1 MERAL
6 PVRVGFGVGLVAGCV
21 LALQVLLTRFFSASL
36 FYHFSFLSISL
47 ALLGAGAGA
56 IAVYI
61 RPDWFDRRPLEEQ
74 LARWSLGF
82 ALLLL
87 AIPLVLARIKFGTTD
102 EVTGRFVGLL
112 ALTSALT
119 TVIFAAG
126 GTVIALAVRGY
137 TRTISR
143 LYAFDLVGAAIGA
156 VAVVPLMWAIAV
168 PTLLVALSP
177 VAAGA
182 ALLFSAGAAPRVA
195 RAGVA
200 VLALGA
206 AGVAIAAATTV
217 YEPKPANLA
226 NVDPVFDKWTPLS
239 RVVAY
244 GANPGQSFAP
254 LFFDRGGAPVA
265 GYQRGGHM
273 PNWRDLALGPHS
285 LAWVFGGTDR
295 SLLIGPGGGRDI
307 LNALSSGVKRVD
319 AVELNAAI
327 RDAADDGL
335 REFSGSPY
343 TLPGVHTRIGDGR
356 TALVEGDADYDV
368 VHLGFADTLSAGS
381 AQAFTLSENNLYTV
395 EAFDEYLDHLR
406 PNGVLAVS
414 RPRRLV
420 GDEGLR
426 VTVLALETLR
436 ERGVEHPERNV
447 VVVMGRDILNE
458 LYATTLARKRPW
470 TQAEL
475 AQLRVLARER
485 GKGVAFAPGGPYQYE
500 WADLAKAPSARAFCE
515 GYRLDVCAPTDDKP
529 FFFQMRRLGSLGA
542 DDPGYIYAAEPF
554 LVLIVTFCIL
564 AVLSLSLVAAPLVV
578 TARQDRPPLTA
589 LGFFAAIG
597 LGFLTLEIVLIQ
609 RFVLF
614 LGFPTYALSVV
625 LFSLL
630 LWTGAGSLVAGRVTR
645 PRTALTVALGTACV
659 LIGASAFLLHP
670 LLAALIDLPFAA
682 RVSVTV
688 GLLAPVGV
696 ALGMAMPLGLTR
708 LAALHPRGIAWA
720 WGVNGIAS
728 VVASAG
734 AITIAIVAGFPIA
747 TLVALACYLAALAHV
762 RFGHWADQAARQ
774 RNREPV
780 AHGQHA
786 MPEPVD
792 G

>member
-1 MERAL
+1 MVRGL

-56 IAVYI
+56 IAVYV

-74 LARWSLGF
+74 LARWSIAF

-87 AIPLVLARIKFGTTD
+87 VIPLVLARIKFGSTD
-102 EVTGRFVGLL
+102 AVTGRFVVLL

-119 TVIFAAG
+119 TILFAAG

-137 TRTISR
+137 TRTIAR

-156 VAVVPLMWAIAV
+156 VAVVPLMWAIDV

-182 ALLFSAGAAPRVA
+182 ALLFAAGGSRQVA
-195 RAGVA
+195 RAGAVA
-200 VLALGA
+200 LGLGA
-206 AGVAIAAATTV
+206 AAVAIAAATTV

-226 NVDPVFDKWTPLS
+226 DVDPVFDKWTPLS

-244 GANPGQSFAP
+244 GAKPGQTFAP

-265 GYQRGGHM
+265 GYQRGERM

-285 LAWVFGGTDR
+285 LAFVFGGQDR
-295 SLLIGPGGGRDI
+295 ALLIGPGGGRDI
-307 LNALSSGVKRVD
+307 LNALSSGVRRVD

-327 RDAADDGL
+327 REAADEGL
-335 REFSGSPY
+335 RDFSGSPY
-343 TLPGVHTRIGDGR
+343 TLPRVHTRIGDGR
-356 TALVEGDADYDV
+356 TALVEGDADYEV

-395 EAFDEYLDHLR
+395 EAFDEYFDHLR
-406 PNGVLAVS
+406 PDGVLAVS

-475 AQLRVLARER
+475 ARLRVLAGVR

-542 DDPGYIYAAEPF
+542 DDAGYIYAAEPF
-554 LVLIVTFCIL
+554 LVLIVTFAIL
-564 AVLSLSLVAAPLVV
+564 AVLSLALVAAPLFL
-578 TARQDRPPLTA
+578 TAREDRPPVLA

-597 LGFLTLEIVLIQ
+597 LGFLTLEISLIQ

-630 LWTGAGSLVAGRVTR
+630 LWTGAGSLVAGRVR
-645 PRTALTVALGTACV
+645 EPRTALSMALGVACV

-688 GLLAPVGV
+688 ALLAPVGV

-708 LAALHPRGIAWA
+708 LVELYPRGVAWA

-734 AITIAIVAGFPIA
+734 AITVAIVAGFPAA
-747 TLVALACYLAALAHV
+747 TLVSLACYLAALAHV
-762 RFGHWADQAARQ
+762 RWGQWADQRAPARA
-774 RNREPV
+774 REPV
-780 AHGQHA
+780 AHGARA
-786 MPEPVD
+786 MPEPAD

>member
-1 MERAL
+1 M
-6 PVRVGFGVGLVAGCV
+6 
-21 LALQVLLTRFFSASL
+21 
-36 FYHFSFLSISL
+36 
-47 ALLGAGAGA
+47 
-56 IAVYI
+56 
-61 RPDWFDRRPLEEQ
+61 
-74 LARWSLGF
+74 
-82 ALLLL
+82 
-87 AIPLVLARIKFGTTD
+87 
-102 EVTGRFVGLL
+102 
-112 ALTSALT
+112 
-119 TVIFAAG
+119 
-126 GTVIALAVRGY
+126 
-137 TRTISR
+137 
-143 LYAFDLVGAAIGA
+143 
-156 VAVVPLMWAIAV
+156 
-168 PTLLVALSP
+168 
-177 VAAGA
+177 
-182 ALLFSAGAAPRVA
+182 
-195 RAGVA
+195 
-200 VLALGA
+200 
-206 AGVAIAAATTV
+206 
-217 YEPKPANLA
+217 
-226 NVDPVFDKWTPLS
+226 
-239 RVVAY
+239 
-244 GANPGQSFAP
+244 
-254 LFFDRGGAPVA
+254 
-265 GYQRGGHM
+265 
-273 PNWRDLALGPHS
+273 
-285 LAWVFGGTDR
+285 
-295 SLLIGPGGGRDI
+295 
-307 LNALSSGVKRVD
+307 
-319 AVELNAAI
+319 
-327 RDAADDGL
+327 
-335 REFSGSPY
+335 
-343 TLPGVHTRIGDGR
+343 
-356 TALVEGDADYDV
+356 

-395 EAFDEYLDHLR
+395 EAFDAYLDHMR

-475 AQLRVLARER
+475 ARLRVLARER

-500 WADLAKAPSARAFCE
+500 WGALAKAPSARAFCE

-529 FFFQMRRLGSLGA
+529 FFFQMRRLSSLGA
-542 DDPGYIYAAEPF
+542 NDPGYIYAAEPF

-564 AVLSLSLVAAPLVV
+564 ALLSLSLVAAPLAA

-645 PRTALTVALGTACV
+645 PRAALTVALGTACV

-688 GLLAPVGV
+688 ALLAPVGV
-696 ALGMAMPLGLTR
+696 ALGMAMPHGLTR

-734 AITIAIVAGFPIA
+734 AITVAIVAGFPIA

-762 RFGHWADQAARQ
+762 RFGQWADQAARQ
-774 RNREPV
+774 PSREPV

>member
-1 MERAL
+1 
-6 PVRVGFGVGLVAGCV
+6 
-21 LALQVLLTRFFSASL
+21 
-36 FYHFSFLSISL
+36 
-47 ALLGAGAGA
+47 
-56 IAVYI
+56 
-61 RPDWFDRRPLEEQ
+61 
-74 LARWSLGF
+74 
-82 ALLLL
+82 
-87 AIPLVLARIKFGTTD
+87 
-102 EVTGRFVGLL
+102 
-112 ALTSALT
+112 
-119 TVIFAAG
+119 
-126 GTVIALAVRGY
+126 
-137 TRTISR
+137 
-143 LYAFDLVGAAIGA
+143 
-156 VAVVPLMWAIAV
+156 MWAIAV
-168 PTLLVALSP
+168 PTLLVALAP
-177 VAAGA
+177 VAALA
-182 ALLFSAGAAPRVA
+182 SLLFSASSAPRVA
-195 RAGVA
+195 RAGAVMLGVA
-200 VLALGA
+200 VVAVAVA
-206 AGVAIAAATTV
+206 AGSSV
-217 YEPKPANLA
+217 YEPKPANITT
-226 NVDPVFDKWTPLS
+226 VDPVFDKWTPLS

-244 GANPGQSFAP
+244 GANPGQGFAP

-265 GYQRGGHM
+265 GYTRGEHM
-273 PNWRDLALGPHS
+273 PNWKDLSLGPHS
-285 LAWVFGGTDR
+285 LAFVFGGTDR
-295 SLLIGPGGGRDI
+295 ALLIGPGGGRDI

-319 AVELNAAI
+319 AVELNKAI
-327 RDAADDGL
+327 RDATDEGL
-335 REFSGSPY
+335 KRFSGSPY

-381 AQAFTLSENNLYTV
+381 AQAFTLSENNLYTE
-395 EAFDEYLDHLR
+395 EAFDEYFDHLR

-436 ERGVEHPERNV
+436 KRGVEHPERNV

-475 AQLRVLARER
+475 ARLRKLADVR

-500 WADLAKAPSARAFCE
+500 WADLAKAPSAHAFCE
-515 GYRLDVCAPTDDKP
+515 SYRLDVCAPTDDKP
-529 FFFQMRRLGSLGA
+529 FFFQMRRLSSLGHEDA
-542 DDPGYIYAAEPF
+542 GYIYAAEPF

-564 AVLSLSLVAAPLVV
+564 AVLSLALVAAPLFL
-578 TARQDRPPLTA
+578 TARQDRPPVTA

-630 LWTGAGSLVAGRVTR
+630 LWTGAGSLLAGRVAR
-645 PRTALTVALGTACV
+645 PRAALTAALGIACV

-682 RVSVTV
+682 RVIVTV
-688 GLLAPVGV
+688 LLLAPVGV

-708 LAALHPRGIAWA
+708 LAAMHPRGIAWA

-734 AITIAIVAGFPIA
+734 AITVAILYGFPVA
-747 TLVALACYLAALAHV
+747 TLVALVCYLAALAHV
-762 RFGHWADQAARQ
+762 RFGRWADQPV
-774 RNREPV
+774 REPEREALV
-780 AHGQHA
+780 HS
-786 MPEPVD
+786 
-792 G
+792 